1 MATLYITADKK
12 RFVPAGD
19 PEAAFGIAE
28 QHIDREGLRDAYEL
42 FIDPPKLKAAKPA
55 ANKMARKP
63 SNKGR

>member
-1 MATLYITADKK
+1 MATLYVTADRK

-19 PEAAFGIAE
+19 PDAAVGIASAD
-28 QHIDREGLRDAYEL
+28 IDQLGLRDAYDE
-42 FIDPPKLKAAKPA
+42 FIKPKSKAISKA